1 MTDLNTDHL
10 SQRERYL
17 MSMVYSAFLGYTKDQ
32 DHAARQVNYIVK
44 SADELEPATTPQPS
58 EDAVRELVK
67 RWRECAKSAANGP
80 MFDGA
85 SEYAVAGTYIACADE
100 LESLISASSGEGVDD
115 TKRLDWIARQGGYE
129 FDFGILNDQ
138 PGDGDWFVHGMGG
151 SGQGA
156 TFRDAIDAA
165 IKEEAGGQDANTD
178 ILVTLAFKTENGD
191 AGRGS
196 VTYIALVAS
205 GEADHQQN
213 AAQGGGE
220 K

>member
-58 EDAVRELVK
+58 ADAVRELVK

-80 MFDGA
+80 MFDGE

-100 LESLISASSGEGVDD
+100 LESLISAASGEGVG
-115 TKRLDWIARQGGYE
+115 K
-129 FDFGILNDQ
+129 
-138 PGDGDWFVHGMGG
+138 
-151 SGQGA
+151 
-156 TFRDAIDAA
+156 
-165 IKEEAGGQDANTD
+165 
-178 ILVTLAFKTENGD
+178 
-191 AGRGS
+191 
-196 VTYIALVAS
+196 
-205 GEADHQQN
+205 
-213 AAQGGGE
+213 
-220 K
+220 